1 MLEILRGRLQAG
13 IYENCDIGSAFGS
26 VHESVQRSIP
36 PEKHPPTERSRAL
49 DKCKESTSEDGRL
62 GRSYDTLTQTN
73 MESGKDLLVEYVRI
87 LYVYIYIYLRKF
99 PKWRV
104 RAQVVMGRVTIFVW
118 DL

>member
-1 MLEILRGRLQAG
+1 MLEILRGRFDAG

-36 PEKHPPTERSRAL
+36 PEKHPPTEGSRAL
-49 DKCKESTSEDGRL
+49 DKCKSTSEDGRV

-87 LYVYIYIYLRKF
+87 YIYI
-99 PKWRV
+99 
-104 RAQVVMGRVTIFVW
+104 
-118 DL
+118 